1 MITTVI
7 FDLDG
12 LLADTEPLHC
22 QAYQKVL
29 SAYGIYLSE
38 MEYLEHWVR
47 AGKGIAEWVT
57 DHDYNVDPQKLRSQ
71 KASEYLTLVVES
83 LRPIEGAIQVLD
95 RMKDHK
101 TLSLATS
108 SYREAA
114 DAVLNRLGI
123 AHYFA
128 AVITGSEVTRAKPAP
143 DIFLLAAHTVGASP
157 MECVVVEDAE
167 KGIVAASQAGMQSIA
182 VPNRHTRHHDFS
194 QATLICASLEEITLE
209 LLERLGPRF

>member
-12 LLADTEPLHC
+12 LLADTEALHC

-29 SAYGIYLSE
+29 SSHGIYLSE
-38 MEYLEHWVR
+38 MEYMEHWVR
-47 AGKGIAEWVT
+47 AGKGISEWLT
-57 DHDYNVDPQKLRSQ
+57 DHDCNVDPQKLRSQ
-71 KASEYLTLVVES
+71 KAGEYLTLVAES
-83 LRPIEGAIQVLD
+83 LRPMEGAIQVLD

-101 TLSLATS
+101 TLCLATS

-114 DAVLNRLGI
+114 ETVLNRLGI

-128 AVITGSEVTRAKPAP
+128 TVTTGSEVTRAKPAP
-143 DIFLLAAHTVGASP
+143 DIFLLAAHKVGAST

-167 KGIVAASQAGMQSIA
+167 KGIVAAYQAGMPSIA
-182 VPNRHTRHHDFS
+182 VPNRYTRHHDFS
-194 QATLICASLEEITLE
+194 RATLICASLKEITPE
-209 LLERLGPRF
+209 LIGKLGP